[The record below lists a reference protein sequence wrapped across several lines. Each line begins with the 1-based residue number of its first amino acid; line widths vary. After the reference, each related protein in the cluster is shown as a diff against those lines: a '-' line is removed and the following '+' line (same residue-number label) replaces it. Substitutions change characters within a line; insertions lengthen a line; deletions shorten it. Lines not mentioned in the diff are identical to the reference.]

1 MEEQISL
8 REKVVSL
15 LTVTPAN
22 SAELA
27 KNLGTSESSVLVA
40 LESLRAERLVE
51 HMAGEW
57 SLTDKY
63 QARPR

>member
-1 MEEQISL
+1 MEEQTSL

-15 LTVTPAN
+15 LTMTPAN

-27 KNLGTSESSVLVA
+27 KDLGTSEASVLVA
-40 LESLRAERLVE
+40 LESLCAERLVE

-57 SLTDKY
+57 SLTDEY
-63 QARPR
+63 QAKPR